1 VHTNN
6 FSFDKFCGKW
16 RNSED
21 ERIKKQRIYRIV
33 GILKEEDVSSF
44 KKDMRSVF
52 VVFLEQVA
60 TTRCIR

>member
-21 ERIKKQRIYRIV
+21 ERITKQRIYRIV
-33 GILKEEDVSSF
+33 GILKDER
-44 KKDMRSVF
+44 M
-52 VVFLEQVA
+52 
-60 TTRCIR
+60 

>member
-21 ERIKKQRIYRIV
+21 ERITNSSAIYRIV
-33 GILKEEDVSSF
+33 GILKDE
-44 KKDMRSVF
+44 R
-52 VVFLEQVA
+52 
-60 TTRCIR
+60 T